1 MHPQAQSR
9 HFNALTVDLA
19 SPLITLSWTNKH
31 PCQDRSSTA
40 PPIKHLAFCGSL
52 GKMANQMPRSHR
64 GEGESALCPD
74 LPNLT
79 NGNAALLEEVEVTGG
94 DPSSSASH
102 IKESAVEQVGRA
114 GGQPQPMGA
123 DGKEGGSITPK
134 SSANVAVK
142 WDVSIIYLPVCP

>member
-31 PCQDRSSTA
+31 PCQHRSTNQTPDILRVVRENGESDASLA
-40 PPIKHLAFCGSL
+40 PG
-52 GKMANQMPRSHR
+52 G
-64 GEGESALCPD
+64 GESALCPD
-74 LPNLT
+74 PPNLT

-114 GGQPQPMGA
+114 GGQP
-123 DGKEGGSITPK
+123 
-134 SSANVAVK
+134 
-142 WDVSIIYLPVCP
+142 